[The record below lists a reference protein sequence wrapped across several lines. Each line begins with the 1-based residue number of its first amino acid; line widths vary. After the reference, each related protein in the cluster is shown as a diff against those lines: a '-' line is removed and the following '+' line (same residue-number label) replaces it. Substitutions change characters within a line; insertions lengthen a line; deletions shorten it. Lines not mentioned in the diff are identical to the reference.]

1 MQPLFLPRTLS
12 YNRQAEA
19 VRQGIGPQGLE
30 PEGLEFQHSSA
41 AGSLQLSLACSSAE
55 APLSAV
61 AVLCD
66 RVSDTVRAPAVT
78 PSACGSL

>member
-1 MQPLFLPRTLS
+1 MQPVFLPRTLS

-19 VRQGIGPQGLE
+19 ARQGIGPQGLE
-30 PEGLEFQHSSA
+30 PQGLEPHALEPQHSLA
-41 AGSLQLSLACSSAE
+41 AGSLQLSLSCASAE

-66 RVSDTVRAPAVT
+66 RVSDTVRAPA
-78 PSACGSL
+78 